1 MFATAALRTH
11 TKPLHD
17 LLQRSDITELSIN
30 RPEEVWVAVQGKGE
44 MERFELPGMD
54 FDFLKRL
61 GGLIAEAT
69 EQDINSEHPLL
80 SATLEGGY
88 RVQVAMPP
96 AVEAG
101 SVAFSI
107 RKQALLD
114 IDLSFY
120 EKCGAFERTNASGGI
135 EHEQRNEMLDAY
147 HAGQWRKFLELA
159 VQLRENILISAGTDS
174 GKTTLLNALLKVMS
188 PNERLTTIE
197 DAREI
202 RPPQQNVVHLLYSR
216 GGQGVAKV
224 TAQDL
229 LEATLRFKPDRIILG
244 ELRGSEAYSYLRSV
258 NSGHPGSISTVHA
271 NSPHMAFEQI
281 ALMVMQGYANVQ
293 KDTVL
298 DYIKSVIPVVVQL
311 RRENGIRRITDIYYA
326 HAA

>member
-11 TKPLHD
+11 TKPLHAM
-17 LLQRSDITELSIN
+17 LQRSDVTEISVN
-30 RPEEVWVAVQGKGE
+30 QPNEVYLAVQGASE
-44 MERFELPGMD
+44 MSRVDVPGLD
-54 FDFLKRL
+54 FDFRMRQ

-69 EQDINSEHPLL
+69 DQEINNAHPLL
-80 SATLEGGY
+80 SATLEGGF
-88 RVQVAMPP
+88 RVQVAIPP

-101 SVAFSI
+101 TVAMSI

-114 IDLSFY
+114 IDLDFY
-120 EKCGAFERTNASGGI
+120 ERSGAFDRTNEIGGN
-135 EHEQRNEMLDAY
+135 EQAQRDELLSAY
-147 HAGQWRKFLELA
+147 HNREWSRFLKLA

-202 RPPQQNVVHLLYSR
+202 RPPQSNVVHLLYSR

-271 NSPHMAFEQI
+271 NSPAMAFEQI

-293 KDTVL
+293 KETVL
-298 DYIKSVIPVVVQL
+298 EYIKSVIPVVIQL
-311 RRENGIRRITDIYYA
+311 RREHGVRRITDIYYA
-326 HAA
+326 NAA